1 MTINIYQKISD
12 WLLDCPKLGGY
23 LYFNV
28 IPLEN
33 SAASVNSNSSSSIL
47 NEYIDGSKEVRLLFY
62 VNLVKEYDEGGTSDL
77 NLEAIDSFDEI
88 IKFFEEKDLKEEYP
102 DLGYGYVVNEIGAV
116 NKAPEVYLSTDS
128 PNVARYEGQFYIEYL
143 ERKEK

>member
-1 MTINIYQKISD
+1 M
-12 WLLDCPKLGGY
+12 
-23 LYFNV
+23 
-28 IPLEN
+28 
-33 SAASVNSNSSSSIL
+33 
-47 NEYIDGSKEVRLLFY
+47 
-62 VNLVKEYDEGGTSDL
+62 

-102 DLGYGYVVNEIGAV
+102 DIGDGYVVNEIGAV
-116 NKAPEVYLSTDS
+116 NKAPEVYLSADS